1 MTLEHS
7 GITRIY
13 LPTFNLQSDIPTLE
27 DIIGETPTG
36 ELFTNHVALNHKG
49 LNWKIFRYKL
59 NSDNYR
65 SFILAF
71 ALIAKNTIHYH
82 SGLWQFEAN
91 ARRLEKALVK
101 NNINLS
107 KCEDDL
113 LRICKKYSRWGYTR
127 AIREKEMSILLETLR
142 HQYLG

>member
-1 MTLEHS
+1 MRLEHS
-7 GITRIY
+7 GITRTY

-27 DIIGETPTG
+27 DIIGKTPTG

-49 LNWKIFRYKL
+49 LNWKVFRYKL

-65 SFILAF
+65 SFLLAF
-71 ALIAKNTIHYH
+71 AFIARISNPCYSEI
-82 SGLWQFEAN
+82 WQFESN

-113 LRICKKYSRWGYTR
+113 LKICKDFSDWKLTR
-127 AIREKEMSILLETLR
+127 AFREKRMFILIETLKQ
-142 HQYLG
+142 QYLG